1 MLSAEEYAQLPDELK
16 YPLHVAS
23 PPVLATVEE
32 QDMKRG
38 WCWYPR
44 LCQEDEQAA

>member
-16 YPLHVAS
+16 YPPHVAS

-32 QDMKRG
+32 QDLKRG

-44 LCQEDEQAA
+44 AGARNEQAA